1 MENNVIEKFDVSV
14 ILPIKSAFAIDF
26 EEYFEKAINSLK
38 TQRVSINELIIVH
51 TNETKLNEFING
63 YDFGDLNV
71 VKHEWTKEANFAEQI
86 NYGVRTSKSEY
97 ISIFE
102 FDDEYSTIWF
112 KNVKNYV
119 KYYPEVGAFLPIV
132 VDIDEKGVFAG
143 FTNEAV
149 FALNISE
156 DMGYL
161 NNDTLQQFQNFQ
173 LSGMV
178 IKKQLFLD
186 YGLLKP
192 SFKLTFG
199 YEFFLRMTHNSVKI
213 MSIPKIG
220 YKHTNL
226 RTGSIFW
233 NYKNAEN
240 RLTDDE
246 VRFWIESAKKEYF
259 FIHDRAIKF
268 EPQTS

>member
-14 ILPIKSAFAIDF
+14 ILPVKSAFAIDF
-26 EEYFEKAINSLK
+26 EEYFDKAINSLK
-38 TQRVSINELIIVH
+38 SQKVSINELIIVH
-51 TNETKLNEFING
+51 TNETKLNEYING

-71 VKHEWTKEANFAEQI
+71 VKHEWTKDANFAEQV
-86 NYGVRTSKSEY
+86 NYGVRTAKSEF

-119 KYYPEVGAFLPIV
+119 KYYPEVSAFLPIV
-132 VDIDEKGVFAG
+132 VDIDEKAVFAG

-156 DMGYL
+156 EMGFL
-161 NNDTLQQFQNFQ
+161 TNDTLQQFQNFQ

-178 IKKQLFLD
+178 IKKQTFLD
-186 YGLLKP
+186 FGLIKP

-233 NYKNAEN
+233 NYKNSDDK
-240 RLTDDE
+240 LTDDE
-246 VRFWIESAKKEYF
+246 VRFWIDAAKKEYF

-268 EPQTS
+268 EPQNS

>member
-1 MENNVIEKFDVSV
+1 
-14 ILPIKSAFAIDF
+14 
-26 EEYFEKAINSLK
+26 
-38 TQRVSINELIIVH
+38 
-51 TNETKLNEFING
+51 
-63 YDFGDLNV
+63 
-71 VKHEWTKEANFAEQI
+71 
-86 NYGVRTSKSEY
+86 
-97 ISIFE
+97 
-102 FDDEYSTIWF
+102 
-112 KNVKNYV
+112 V

-132 VDIDEKGVFAG
+132 VDIDEKGIFAG

-178 IKKQLFLD
+178 IKKQSFLD

>member
-38 TQRVSINELIIVH
+38 TQKVSINELIIVH
-51 TNETKLNEFING
+51 TNETKLNEFINS

-71 VKHEWTKEANFAEQI
+71 IKHEWTKDANFAEQV
-86 NYGVRTSKSEY
+86 NYGVRISKSEY

-132 VDIDEKGVFAG
+132 VDIDEKGIFAG

-156 DMGYL
+156 EMGYL

-178 IKKQLFLD
+178 IKKQSFLD

-199 YEFFLRMTHNSVKI
+199 YEFFLRMKI
-213 MSIPKIG
+213 K
-220 YKHTNL
+220 KHRISQL
-226 RTGSIFW
+226 
-233 NYKNAEN
+233 K
-240 RLTDDE
+240 LT
-246 VRFWIESAKKEYF
+246 SLC
-259 FIHDRAIKF
+259 
-268 EPQTS
+268 